1 MDATFD
7 CWKMLDL
14 PARSDERSV
23 KRQYAKLLKVTR
35 PDENPVAF
43 QQLREAYE
51 RALQLAREGDD
62 RSTDEA
68 SFGQASFAQT
78 SFGQPSSGQASFGQP
93 SAAPLAQTPAPVNRP
108 VVRSPQ
114 EQAAELLEGFDDAAV
129 DQCWNEAISRGIEST
144 VETLLFV
151 RCVQAPDAYP
161 NLLHWGLET
170 RQWLTPWQQFRPRD
184 ADQQRLGHLLS
195 MGLYRRLEQYMADG
209 EETRFIG
216 CLEHHTRQGW
226 LGDFERRQTLQVQV
240 LNLFLE
246 HRNWSP
252 ALFQRIRQ
260 FFAWDT
266 ESAAVPIVDE
276 QWHALLWR
284 CEEKKW
290 LNELRALVREGEQHP
305 NPRANAAAL
314 FLTGS
319 SSERLQARVAT
330 FTEADWQACEQLSED
345 FTKRFPGWARMFP
358 DHNPWF
364 WKALVGHES
373 PRHVM
378 KRACAGMTITLAL
391 GMMDRLAPSE
401 LPVMVFMSPLL
412 ILLGVLAAYM
422 GKWLLEHWITF
433 TESFYDIDQSLS
445 AWCARHQLTRDR
457 RFLVIRN
464 SVPMLAVGFILW
476 KWLGLLG
483 VVTYVITLL
492 IGKLPAGRAAPINHQ
507 YRWRR
512 PLQAIYRIAGLRPL
526 QWLFGIV
533 MVGVIVYVQQ
543 TMPGTL
549 LTQGS

>member
-1 MDATFD
+1 MDATVD
-7 CWKMLDL
+7 CWKILDL

-62 RSTDEA
+62 GVGGDA
-68 SFGQASFAQT
+68 SLVQA
-78 SFGQPSSGQASFGQP
+78 
-93 SAAPLAQTPAPVNRP
+93 SAAPLVQRPAPVTRP
-108 VVRSPQ
+108 VVRSAQ
-114 EQAAELLEGFDDAAV
+114 EQAAELLETFDDTAV
-129 DQCWNEAISRGIEST
+129 DQCWNEAIARGIEST
-144 VETLLFV
+144 VETLLFM
-151 RCVQAPDAYP
+151 RCAHTPDAYP
-161 NLLHWGLET
+161 NLLRWGLET
-170 RQWLTPWQQFRPRD
+170 RQWLTPWQQVRPRE

-195 MGLYRRLEQYMADG
+195 LGLYRRLEQCMADG
-209 EETRFIG
+209 EETRFIE
-216 CLEHHTRQGW
+216 CLKHHSKQGW
-226 LGDFERRQTLQVQV
+226 LGDLARRQTLHVQV
-240 LNLFLE
+240 LDLFLE
-246 HRNWSP
+246 HKNWSP

-260 FFAWDT
+260 LFAWDT
-266 ESAAVPIVDE
+266 ESAVVPIVDE
-276 QWHALLWR
+276 QWHTLLRR

-290 LNELRALVREGEQHP
+290 VDELRARVREGEQHP

-319 SSERLQARVAT
+319 SAERLQARVAT
-330 FTEADWQACEQLSED
+330 FTEADWQACEELSEA
-345 FTKRFPGWARMFP
+345 FTTRFPDWARMFP

-373 PRHVM
+373 PQHVM
-378 KRACAGMTITLAL
+378 KRACAGMTVTLAL
-391 GMMDRLAPSE
+391 GMNGLHPAE
-401 LPVMVFMSPLL
+401 LPVMVIMPPILV
-412 ILLGVLAAYM
+412 LLGVLAAYM
-422 GKWLLEHWITF
+422 GKWLLDLWVAF
-433 TESFYDIDQSLS
+433 TKSFYDIDQSVS

-464 SVPMLAVGFILW
+464 SVPMLTVGFILW

-492 IGKLPAGRAAPINHQ
+492 IGKLPAGRAVPINRQ

-512 PLQAIYRIAGLRPL
+512 PLQAIYRIAGLSPL
-526 QWLFGIV
+526 QWLFGIA
-533 MVGVIVYVQQ
+533 MVVVIAYVQQ
-543 TMPGTL
+543 NMPGTL